1 MITMKDIVLEGHP
14 ALRKRAE
21 KLTFP
26 LSPEHQELAKEML
39 EFLHNSQ
46 NPEIAEKY
54 ALRAGVGLAAPQLG
68 KSIQMIALLVPGFEE
83 EEAILDEVWINPRIM
98 RESVKKACLKDGE
111 GCLSVNREVP
121 GIVLRP
127 ERITVKYQDVNGD
140 EFVRTLTDYEAIVVQ
155 HEIDHLN
162 GVMFY
167 DHINQSQPMYIP
179 KGAVVIGE

>member
-1 MITMKDIVLEGHP
+1 
-14 ALRKRAE
+14 
-21 KLTFP
+21 
-26 LSPEHQELAKEML
+26 
-39 EFLHNSQ
+39 
-46 NPEIAEKY
+46 
-54 ALRAGVGLAAPQLG
+54 
-68 KSIQMIALLVPGFEE
+68 MIALLVPGFEE

-121 GIVLRP
+121 GIVLLP

-140 EFVRTLTDYEAIVVQ
+140 EFVRTLNDYEAIVVQ

-167 DHINQSQPMYIP
+167 DHINQTQPMYIP